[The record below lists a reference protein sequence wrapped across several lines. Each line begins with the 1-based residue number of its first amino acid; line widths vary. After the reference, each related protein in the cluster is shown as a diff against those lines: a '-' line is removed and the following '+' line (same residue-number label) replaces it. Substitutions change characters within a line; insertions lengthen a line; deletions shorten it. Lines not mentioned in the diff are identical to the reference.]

1 MTARVTA
8 QALVEEQLV
17 LAVEANPSDPQY
29 LVALASFLGE
39 RKSRRKDAQV
49 LLGFLAWFLSFVFF
63 FLSTL
68 WDEDLV
74 DLVGSCRFFV
84 NLVGRGSS

>member
-49 LLGFLAWFLSFVFF
+49 LLRFLFPGSCRL
-63 FLSTL
+63 FLSTYVAAPL
-68 WDEDLV
+68 
-74 DLVGSCRFFV
+74 GFV
-84 NLVGRGSS
+84 TVPSVSGQARV

>member
-49 LLGFLAWFLSFVFF
+49 LLLFLPWFLPCL
-63 FLSTL
+63 FLSTCGAVPL
-68 WDEDLV
+68 GFLTV
-74 DLVGSCRFFV
+74 PSV
-84 NLVGRGSS
+84 

>member
-1 MTARVTA
+1 MRDTSVATGVTARVTA

-17 LAVEANPSDPQY
+17 LAVESNPSDPQY

-49 LLGFLAWFLSFVFF
+49 LLLL
-63 FLSTL
+63 
-68 WDEDLV
+68 
-74 DLVGSCRFFV
+74 
-84 NLVGRGSS
+84 

>member
-49 LLGFLAWFLSFVFF
+49 LLCLYIM
-63 FLSTL
+63 
-68 WDEDLV
+68 
-74 DLVGSCRFFV
+74 
-84 NLVGRGSS
+84 

>member
-17 LAVEANPSDPQY
+17 LAVESNPSDPQY

-49 LLGFLAWFLSFVFF
+49 LLRFLPSFLSFV
-63 FLSTL
+63 
-68 WDEDLV
+68 
-74 DLVGSCRFFV
+74 CV
-84 NLVGRGSS
+84 NLRGSPFGFCDSAERQWPGKGVGCRV

>member
-49 LLGFLAWFLSFVFF
+49 RHLCHYGI
-63 FLSTL
+63 
-68 WDEDLV
+68 
-74 DLVGSCRFFV
+74 
-84 NLVGRGSS
+84 

>member
-17 LAVEANPSDPQY
+17 LAVESNPSDPQY

-49 LLGFLAWFLSFVFF
+49 LLRFLPWFLSFVF
-63 FLSTL
+63 
-68 WDEDLV
+68 
-74 DLVGSCRFFV
+74 V
-84 NLVGRGSS
+84 NLRGSPFGFCDSAERQWPGKGVGCRV